1 MKANILIIDDSLPNL
16 RLLANLLQARGYK
29 VHGILKAEKAISTA
43 CLAKPDLILLDIK
56 MPGLDGYEVCQQL
69 KLDEQTANIPII
81 FISALSEVLDKVK
94 AFAVGGLDY
103 ITKPF
108 QAEEVLARVENQLKV
123 QFLTQQL
130 IEKNAQLSQE
140 IVKSQQL
147 QAELSNQN
155 RIKQSILN
163 SAQTGI
169 CLTDENGVFIEV
181 NYAYCQLYGFR
192 VEELIGKAF
201 TVHFPDATEE
211 EKLVLIQ
218 EYQNFIHNVGNY
230 DKGEFSVQRKDG
242 VKLVVDVRR
251 TRFQQDDGQCFVVT
265 TVMDITERKQMEE
278 KLRASETNLASAQR
292 ISHLGNWEFDVVT
305 QQFLGSEELFRILG
319 LEPTQPELNYIQ
331 FLRLVYPDDLPLLQR
346 SFKQMLTKGRADE
359 LDYRIVRPDGK
370 IRHLLGK
377 GEVICDEF
385 GQVKKLF
392 GTAMDITQ
400 RKRVEEAVRQ
410 ASTREREKTKQL
422 ELTLAQ
428 LKQTQAQ
435 LIQTEKMSSLG
446 QMVAGIAHEIN
457 NPVSFIYGN
466 LSPANEYANALIR
479 LIHLYQNTYPQST
492 SEIKQFIEEID
503 LEFIIEDWYKLI
515 QSMQVGAERIQ
526 EIVLSLRRFSRL
538 NESNL
543 KSVDI
548 HEGIDNTLIILQ
560 HRLRGVGERPEIA
573 VVKKFSQLPS
583 VTCYASQLNQVFMN
597 LLSNAIDAVEN
608 QSAPRI
614 ITISTSV
621 EKETW
626 EREINETEGIT
637 AQDDGMN
644 LYCFSSSKCSQSL
657 VSPPQYVMVR
667 IADNGMGMN
676 EAVRHQ
682 IFDPFFTTK
691 PVGSGTGLGLAI
703 SYQIIVEKH
712 QGKLCCISAPG
723 KGTEMILQIPINP
736 LAL

>member
-1 MKANILIIDDSLPNL
+1 MNANILIIDDSLPSL
-16 RLLANLLQARGYK
+16 RLLANLLQERGYK
-29 VHGILKAEKAISTA
+29 VHGILKGEKALSTA
-43 CLAKPDLILLDIK
+43 RLAKPDLILLDIK
-56 MPGLDGYEVCQQL
+56 MPELDGYEVCKLL
-69 KLDEQTANIPII
+69 KSDEQTSNIPII

-94 AFAVGGLDY
+94 AFAIGGLDY

-108 QAEEVLARVENQLKV
+108 QAEEVLARVENQLKI

-130 IEKNAQLSQE
+130 IEKNTQLSQE
-140 IVKSQQL
+140 IVKSQRL

-155 RIKQSILN
+155 RIKESILN

-169 CLTDENGVFIEV
+169 CLTDENGLFVEV
-181 NYAYCQLYGFR
+181 NRAYCQLYGFT
-192 VEELIGKAF
+192 VEELIGKPF

-218 EYQNFIHNVGNY
+218 EYQNFIYNVGNH

-242 VKLVVDVRR
+242 GELVVDVRR
-251 TRFQQDDGQCFVVT
+251 SRFQQDDGRCFVVT

-278 KLRASETNLASAQR
+278 KLRASETNLVSAQR
-292 ISHLGNWEFDVVT
+292 IAHLGNWEFDILT
-305 QQFLGSEELFRILG
+305 QRFTGSEELFRILG
-319 LEPTQPELNYIQ
+319 LEQAQPELNYIQ
-331 FLRLVYPDDLPLLQR
+331 FLRLIHPDDLPLLQR
-346 SFKQMLTKGRADE
+346 NFKQMLTKARVHE
-359 LDYRIVRPDGK
+359 LDYRIIRPDGK
-370 IRHLLGK
+370 VRHLLGK

-410 ASTREREKTKQL
+410 ASKRERDKTKQL
-422 ELTLAQ
+422 EFTLAQ
-428 LKQTQAQ
+428 LKQAQAQ

-466 LSPANEYANALIR
+466 LLPANEYADALIH
-479 LIHLYQNTYPQST
+479 LIHLYQSTYPQAT
-492 SEIKQFIEEID
+492 PEIEKFIEEID
-503 LEFIIEDWYKLI
+503 LDFILEDWYKLI
-515 QSMQVGAERIQ
+515 YSMQLGAERIQ

-538 NESNL
+538 NESSL
-543 KSVDI
+543 KAVDI
-548 HEGIDNTLIILQ
+548 HEGIENTLIILQ
-560 HRLRGVGERPEIA
+560 HRLRGVGERPEIE
-573 VVKKFSQLPS
+573 VIKNFSQLPN

-621 EKETW
+621 ENEVW
-626 EREINETEGIT
+626 ERENKETT
-637 AQDDGMN
+637 TRKNSMN
-644 LYCFSSSKCSQSL
+644 SYCFSSSKCSPSL
-657 VSPPQYVMVR
+657 ISPLQYAVVR
-667 IADNGMGMN
+667 ITDNGMGMN
-676 EAVRHQ
+676 EAIRHQ

-712 QGKLCCISAPG
+712 HGKLCCVSAPG

-736 LAL
+736 LTL